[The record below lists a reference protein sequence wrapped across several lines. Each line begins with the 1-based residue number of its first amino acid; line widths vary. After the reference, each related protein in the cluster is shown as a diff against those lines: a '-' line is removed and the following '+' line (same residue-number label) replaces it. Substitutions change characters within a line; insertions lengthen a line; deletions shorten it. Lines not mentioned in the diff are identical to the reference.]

1 MQSHPLPPHVKY
13 FSIAAF
19 TTEAH
24 LSRGL
29 KLTWEMLGAPEH
41 RNDGQV
47 VASDAVIPSSVL
59 LGFVNADHW
68 DVALPLE
75 RRFPRLAAR
84 PDGRQFPRDALFDA
98 LLMYVAESVQ
108 TGSANLR

>member
-1 MQSHPLPPHVKY
+1 M
-13 FSIAAF
+13 
-19 TTEAH
+19 
-24 LSRGL
+24 SRGL
-29 KLTWEMLGAPEH
+29 RLTWEMLGGPGH

-47 VASDAVIPSSVL
+47 VAEDAIVPTSVL

-108 TGSANLR
+108 AGSVTPQ